1 MRKNVILGLG
11 AVCFVVIFALMIF
24 GVVAYQQISSRDI
37 KEDNTPEKVTPIEP
51 PKELDFNPLE
61 SLY

>member
-11 AVCFVVIFALMIF
+11 AVCFVVVFALMIF

-37 KEDNTPEKVTPIEP
+37 KEDNTPEKVTPMI
-51 PKELDFNPLE
+51 KKFNLKINAF
-61 SLY
+61 S